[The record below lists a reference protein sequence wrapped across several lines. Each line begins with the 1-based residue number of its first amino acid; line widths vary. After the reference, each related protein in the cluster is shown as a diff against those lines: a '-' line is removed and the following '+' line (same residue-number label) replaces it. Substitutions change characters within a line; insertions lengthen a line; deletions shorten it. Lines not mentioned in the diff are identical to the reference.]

1 MTPELGGRPVARE
14 PAAAKGGFWPLR
26 DLPTVF
32 WLLAALV
39 AAVLHA
45 SLPAPRWLLI
55 HLLLLGAVSHSI
67 LVWSRYFS
75 DALLHLPARPGDRRR
90 QSSRLALLNGGA
102 VVVVVGVL
110 TAQWVITAVGAT
122 AIAAAALWH
131 GTVLFLQL
139 RRALKARFAMTVRY
153 YVVAAA
159 LLPVGALLGTIV
171 SAGGGSSDD
180 ERLVLAHVAVNV
192 LGWLGLTVLGTLV
205 TLWPT
210 MLRTRVVPGAE
221 PAATT
226 ALPVLVGAVV
236 VVVAATLAGS
246 LLGAATGL
254 ALYLG
259 GVGVLA
265 VPFVQCARAKP
276 PSSFATWSVL
286 AGLTWLV
293 VTLALLTGAVA
304 TAPGWEQAHD
314 RLTLVTPALAVGF
327 AAQVLYGAMSY
338 LMPVVL
344 RGGPSAVRA
353 ATAVLERGAPL
364 RLTVVN
370 LGLLVAVLP
379 VPPAVQ
385 TLAGLLVVAGFAA
398 FLPLMALAAK
408 ASRRAKM
415 AASGT
420 PGSGPGSA
428 TGSMTPTSK
437 SLTRHGSRPSA
448 EAAQRARKQGSG
460 LAVAGLALVLV
471 AVAGGVAFKPSA
483 LDRAGTTTASAGVVP
498 TGQTTT
504 VAVTADNMRFTPA
517 RVEVPAGNRL
527 VIMLHN
533 ADPETVHDLV
543 LDTGADSGRLDPGAR
558 ASLDVGVVGRDL
570 QGWCSVVGHRQMGM
584 VFEVVAVGVPV
595 GNEAG
600 TADGDESDDAAT
612 GTGSHHGAQRDGV
625 GPETAGAPARLDF
638 SRMPGAGFT
647 AHPAQLPAAS
657 SKRIHRQTFTISDVV
672 REVAPGVVQTLWTY
686 NGSVPGPTLRGKVG
700 DVFEITLVNRAT
712 MGHSIDFHAGA
723 LAPDGP
729 MRTIPPGGSLV
740 YTFTADRA
748 GIWMYHC
755 SSMPMSAHIANGL
768 FGAVIIDPPDLAPVA
783 HEYLLVQSELYLGAD
798 GGPVDVDKVNAER
811 PDAVV
816 FNGYA
821 NQYDHQPLTARVG
834 ERVRIWVLDVGPN
847 RPTSFHVVG
856 GQFDTVYVE
865 GAYRLQRGRAGQ
877 GGSQALALAPAQ
889 GGFVELVL
897 PEAGH
902 YPFISHLMVD
912 AERGAHG
919 VLTVGP

>member
-1 MTPELGGRPVARE
+1 MTPELGRRPSARE
-14 PAAAKGGFWPLR
+14 PVGGFWPLR
-26 DLPTVF
+26 DLPTVL

-39 AAVLHA
+39 AVAAHSIV
-45 SLPAPRWLLI
+45 PAPRWLLI

-67 LVWSRYFS
+67 LVWSRYFA

-102 VVVVVGVL
+102 AVVVVGVL
-110 TAQWVITAVGAT
+110 AAQWVLTAVGAT
-122 AIAAAALWH
+122 AVAVAALWH

-171 SAGGGSSDD
+171 TAGGGSSHD

-192 LGWLGLTVLGTLV
+192 LGWLGLTVLGTVV

-221 PAATT
+221 RAASV
-226 ALPVLVGAVV
+226 ALPVLAVAVV

-246 LLGAATGL
+246 LLGAAAGL
-254 ALYLG
+254 ALYLA

-265 VPFVQCARAKP
+265 VPFVRCARAKP
-276 PSSFATWSVL
+276 PSSFPTRSVL

-293 VTLALLTGAVA
+293 GTLALLTGAVA
-304 TAPGWEQAHD
+304 TAPGWEQAHE

-327 AAQVLYGAMSY
+327 AAQVLFGAMSY

-353 ATAVLERGAPL
+353 ATAMLERGAPL
-364 RLTVVN
+364 RLTLVN
-370 LGLLVAVLP
+370 FGLLVTVLP
-379 VPPAVQ
+379 VPPVVQ
-385 TLAGLLVVAGFAA
+385 TLAGLLVVAGFTA

-408 ASRRAKM
+408 ASRRAKG
-415 AASGT
+415 AASRG
-420 PGSGPGSA
+420 PESGPGSI
-428 TGSMTPTSK
+428 TRPSPGPTPRSA
-437 SLTRHGSRPSA
+437 RPSA
-448 EAAQRARKQGSG
+448 EAAQQARKAGRG
-460 LAVAGLALVLV
+460 LAVAGLGLVLV
-471 AVAGGVAFKPSA
+471 AVAVGVAFDPSA
-483 LDRAGTTTASAGVVP
+483 LGRAGTSAAVAGVAP

-504 VAVTADNMRFTPA
+504 VAVEADHMRFTPS
-517 RVEVPAGNRL
+517 RIEVPAGNRL
-527 VIMLHN
+527 VITLHN
-533 ADPETVHDLV
+533 ADPDTVHDLV
-543 LDTGADSGRLDPGAR
+543 LDTGADSGRLDPGGR
-558 ASLDVGVVGRDL
+558 ATVDVGVVGRDL
-570 QGWCSVVGHRQMGM
+570 QGWCSVVGHRQLGM
-584 VFEVVAVGVPV
+584 VLEVVAVGAP
-595 GNEAG
+595 AG
-600 TADGDESDDAAT
+600 HAALDASGDAASAR
-612 GTGSHHGAQRDGV
+612 GSHTGAQHEAMT
-625 GPETAGAPARLDF
+625 PETTGAPARLDF
-638 SRMPGAGFT
+638 ARMPGAGFT
-647 AHPAQLPAAS
+647 AHPAQLPTAT
-657 SKRIHRQTFTISDVV
+657 SKRIHRLTFTISEVV

-700 DVFEITLVNRAT
+700 DVFEITLVNRAG

-740 YTFTADRA
+740 YTFTAGRA

-768 FGAVIIDPPDLAPVA
+768 FGAVVIDPPDLAPVA

-798 GGPVDVDKVNAER
+798 GGPVDVDKLNAER

-821 NQYDHQPLTARVG
+821 NQYDHRPLTARVG

-847 RPTSFHVVG
+847 RSSSFHVVG
-856 GQFDTVYVE
+856 GQFDTVYAE
-865 GAYRLQRGRAGQ
+865 GAYRLRPGQEGQ

-889 GGFVELVL
+889 GGFVELSL

-902 YPFISHLMVD
+902 YSFVSHVMVD

-919 VLTVGP
+919 VLTISP

>member
-1 MTPELGGRPVARE
+1 MTPELGRRPVTHE
-14 PAAAKGGFWPLR
+14 PAAAQGGFWPLR

-32 WLLAALV
+32 WLLAALA

-45 SLPAPRWLLI
+45 NVPAPRWLLI

-67 LVWSRYFS
+67 LVWSRYFA

-122 AIAAAALWH
+122 AIAAVALWH
-131 GTVLFLQL
+131 GTLLFLQL

-171 SAGGGSSDD
+171 TAGGGNSDD

-210 MLRTRVVPGAE
+210 MLRTRIVPGAE
-221 PAATT
+221 RAATT
-226 ALPVLVGAVV
+226 ALPVLAGAVV
-236 VVVAATLAGS
+236 VVVAATLTGS
-246 LLGAATGL
+246 LLGAAGGL

-286 AGLTWLV
+286 AGLVWLV
-293 VTLALLTGAVA
+293 GTLALLAGAVA
-304 TAPGWEQAHD
+304 TAAGWEQAHD

-353 ATAVLERGAPL
+353 ATAVLERGGPL
-364 RLTVVN
+364 RITVVN

-385 TLAGLLVVAGFAA
+385 TFAGLLVVAGLAA

-408 ASRRAKM
+408 ASRRAKT
-415 AASGT
+415 AASGK
-420 PGSGPGSA
+420 PGSA
-428 TGSMTPTSK
+428 PGSITRPSPGPTPRS
-437 SLTRHGSRPSA
+437 SRPSA
-448 EAAQRARKQGSG
+448 EAAQRSRKQGSG
-460 LAVAGLALVLV
+460 LAVAGLGLVLM
-471 AVAGGVAFKPSA
+471 AVAGGVAFNPSA
-483 LDRAGTTTASAGVVP
+483 LGRAGTTTASAGVAP

-504 VAVTADNMRFTPA
+504 VAVVADNMRFKPA
-517 RVEVPAGNRL
+517 RIEVPAGDRL
-527 VIMLHN
+527 VITLHN

-558 ASLDVGVVGRDL
+558 ASVDVGVVGRDL

-584 VFEVVAVGVPV
+584 VLEVVAVGAPV
-595 GNEAG
+595 SN
-600 TADGDESDDAAT
+600 DPGDASGDAAT
-612 GTGSHHGAQRDGV
+612 AMGSHARAQHDGAAPG
-625 GPETAGAPARLDF
+625 TAGAPARLDF

-647 AHPAQLPAAS
+647 AHPARLPAAS
-657 SKRIHRQTFTISDVV
+657 SKRIHRHTFTISEVV
-672 REVAPGVVQTLWTY
+672 REVAPGVMQTLWTY
-686 NGSVPGPTLRGKVG
+686 NGSVPGPTLRGTVG
-700 DVFEITLVNRAT
+700 DVFEITLVNRAGL
-712 MGHSIDFHAGA
+712 GHSIDFHAGA

-740 YTFTADRA
+740 YTFTATRA

-783 HEYLLVQSELYLGAD
+783 HEYLLVQSELYLGAE
-798 GGPVDVDKVNAER
+798 GGPVDVDKLNAER

-821 NQYDHQPLTARVG
+821 NQYDHRPLTARVG

-847 RPTSFHVVG
+847 RLSSFHVVG
-856 GQFDTVYVE
+856 GQFDTVYAE
-865 GAYRLQRGRAGQ
+865 GAYRLRPGQKGQ
-877 GGSQALALAPAQ
+877 GGSQALSLAPAQ
-889 GGFVELVL
+889 GGFVELAL

-919 VLTVGP
+919 VLAVTP

>member
-1 MTPELGGRPVARE
+1 MSPELGRRAATGQ

-32 WLLAALV
+32 WLLAALA

-75 DALLHLPARPGDRRR
+75 DALLHLPARPADRRR

-102 VVVVVGVL
+102 VVVVVGVP

-171 SAGGGSSDD
+171 TAGGGSSDD

-210 MLRTRVVPGAE
+210 MLRTRIVPGAE
-221 PAATT
+221 RAAST

-236 VVVAATLAGS
+236 VVVAATLVGS
-246 LLGAATGL
+246 LLGAAAGL

-265 VPFVQCARAKP
+265 VPFAQCARAKP

-293 VTLALLTGAVA
+293 GTLALLTGAVA

-379 VPPAVQ
+379 APPAVQ

-398 FLPLMALAAK
+398 FLPLMGLAAK
-408 ASRRAKM
+408 ASRRAKA
-415 AASGT
+415 AASGR
-420 PGSGPGSA
+420 PGSGPGSVA
-428 TGSMTPTSK
+428 GSSVGWTSR
-437 SLTRHGSRPSA
+437 SSRPSA

-471 AVAGGVAFKPSA
+471 AVAVGVAFDPAA
-483 LDRAGTTTASAGVVP
+483 LGRAGTAAASAGVAP

-584 VFEVVAVGVPV
+584 VFEVVAVGAPV
-595 GNEAG
+595 GNETNETG
-600 TADGDESDDAAT
+600 TAAADAPGDAAT
-612 GTGSHHGAQRDGV
+612 DSGSHTGGQLDGLT
-625 GPETAGAPARLDF
+625 PQTAGTPARLDF
-638 SRMPGAGFT
+638 SRMPGAGFA
-647 AHPAQLPAAS
+647 AHPAALPPAG
-657 SKRIHRQTFTISDVV
+657 SKRIHRQTFTISNVV

-712 MGHSIDFHAGA
+712 MGHSIDFHAGV

-740 YTFTADRA
+740 YTFTAGRA

-798 GGPVDVDKVNAER
+798 GGPVDVDKLNAER

-821 NQYDHQPLTARVG
+821 NQYDHQPLSARVG
-834 ERVRIWVLDVGPN
+834 ERVRIWVLDAGPN

-856 GQFDTVYVE
+856 GQFDTVYAE

-877 GGSQALALAPAQ
+877 GGSQALSLAPAQ

-919 VLTVGP
+919 VLAVTP